1 MALATFLQLDS
12 RTPGGIPDDDQV
24 RAQAVLDDVSAY
36 VLDLVGDE
44 TSQVWEDDG
53 APAAVVAVVC
63 AASARSMV
71 NPYQHASVTEG
82 SFTWRADNTS
92 GVWLTSD
99 EKATVR
105 RAAGIPG
112 WASVEIEHHYGFVRY
127 PVDEMLGS

>member
-1 MALATFLQLDS
+1 MLATVTELDA
-12 RTPGGIPDDDQV
+12 RTPGGIPSDEEI
-24 RAQAVLDDVSAY
+24 RAQAVIEDVSAF
-36 VLDLVGDE
+36 VSDLVDADTAE
-44 TSQVWEDDG
+44 TWDNEG
-53 APAAVVAVVC
+53 APGSVVAVVC
-63 AASARSMV
+63 AAAGRALV

-82 SFTWRADNTS
+82 NFTWRADNTS
-92 GVWLTSD
+92 GVWLTND